1 MRGKERKK
9 IMNKKLAVVTGAAGD
24 IGTDICMA
32 LLKAN
37 YDVVSVD
44 IVDGPFGTLPIVAD
58 IADRDQ
64 VKAST
69 LSSLAVD
76 VLVNGAGITRD
87 KFLHKMD
94 DDDWDK
100 VIGINLTG
108 AYNVTRAVIGGMRD
122 RKYGRIV
129 NISSVNGVQGQIGQ
143 TNYSASKAAM
153 HGFTMALAKEN
164 AFKNV
169 LVNTISP
176 GYIDT
181 RMTKGIADHIKADIV
196 KTIPLGRMGTTG
208 EVSRAVMFLIDEDN
222 TYITGANLH
231 INGGLY
237 TGF

>member
-1 MRGKERKK
+1 
-9 IMNKKLAVVTGAAGD
+9 MNKKLAVVTGGAGD
-24 IGTDICMA
+24 IGVDICMA
-32 LLKAN
+32 LMKAN

-44 IVDGPFGTLPIVAD
+44 IADGVFGTISSVID
-58 IADRDQ
+58 ITNRDS
-64 VKAST
+64 VKASS
-69 LSSLAVD
+69 LSNLAVD

-87 KFLHKMD
+87 TFLHKMD
-94 DDDWDK
+94 DKDWDD
-100 VIGINLTG
+100 VININLTG

-143 TNYSASKAAM
+143 TNYSASKAGM

-169 LVNTISP
+169 MVNTISP

-181 RMTKGIADHIKADIV
+181 KMTKSIPDHIKADIV
-196 KTIPLGRMGTTG
+196 KTIPLGRMGTVA

>member
-1 MRGKERKK
+1 
-9 IMNKKLAVVTGAAGD
+9 MNKKLAVVTGGAGD
-24 IGTDICMA
+24 IGIDICMA
-32 LLKAN
+32 LMKAN

-44 IVDGPFGTLPIVAD
+44 VAPGTFGTIPMIVDIT
-58 IADRDQ
+58 DRD
-64 VKAST
+64 AIENAG
-69 LSSLAVD
+69 LANLEVD
-76 VLVNGAGITRD
+76 VLVNGAGVTRD

-94 DDDWDK
+94 DDDWDT
-100 VIGINLTG
+100 VIDINLTG
-108 AYNVTRAVIGGMRD
+108 AYNITRAVIGGMRD
-122 RKYGRIV
+122 RKYGRIA
-129 NISSVNGVQGQIGQ
+129 NISSVNGVQGQLGQ
-143 TNYSASKAAM
+143 TNYSASKAGM

-181 RMTKGIADHIKADIV
+181 KMTKGIADHIKADII

>member
-9 IMNKKLAVVTGAAGD
+9 TMNKKLAVVTGGAGD
-24 IGTDICMA
+24 IGADICMA
-32 LLKAN
+32 LMKAN

-44 IVDGPFGTLPIVAD
+44 VAAGTFGTIPIVVD
-58 IADRDQ
+58 ITDRSA
-64 VKAST
+64 VKAA
-69 LSSLAVD
+69 LMNLEVD
-76 VLVNGAGITRD
+76 VLVNGAGVTRD
-87 KFLHKMD
+87 SFLHKMD
-94 DDDWDK
+94 DDDWDT
-100 VIGINLTG
+100 VIDINLTG
-108 AYNVTRAVIGGMRD
+108 AYNVTRTVIGGMRD

-129 NISSVNGVQGQIGQ
+129 NISSVNGVQGQLGQ
-143 TNYSASKAAM
+143 TNYSASKAGM

-181 RMTKGIADHIKADIV
+181 KMTRGIADHIKADIV
-196 KTIPLGRMGTTG
+196 KTIPLGRMGTIG